1 MGDAIKRERTVEK
14 MAKSRIARKV
24 VGGLLFGLV
33 LTVLTGCNSDGITDE
48 TMKAVQN
55 KKNQVLALYSDV
67 EKMIQDNSIT
77 VDESFTKMKEQLV
90 TMSKK
95 VDEKI
100 KDTTEEDAKRAM
112 KELDRLEENLQ
123 AAKKNVESH
132 IAK

>member
-67 EKMIQDNSIT
+67 EKIIQDNSIT